1 MIIIKIFFEID
12 KVENILLACSYMDN
26 KKEKRKNNIF
36 HALQRNYNRAA
47 TMLFQQAR
55 SIWKKKKKK
64 SSCPGSRLQFNS
76 AQDPRV
82 ETCFLLDLRM

>member
-1 MIIIKIFFEID
+1 MLIIKIFFEID

-55 SIWKKKKKK
+55 SI
-64 SSCPGSRLQFNS
+64 
-76 AQDPRV
+76 
-82 ETCFLLDLRM
+82 